1 MGPSATDRT
10 PHASLHFSLNL
21 NLLLKCLS
29 LNVEAHAPSGGS
41 MRRGRWGPLPPP
53 PQTCVGVGIS
63 PERGDFSVT
72 DETINSRILG

>member
-53 PQTCVGVGIS
+53 PTDLRGS
-63 PERGDFSVT
+63 GDFPGEGGFFS
-72 DETINSRILG
+72 D